1 MPANDCTHNTDP
13 LKLVREGS
21 SQAQRQATALDPA
34 HAPVDQRSSAHHMI
48 FARAYSAYLNYFNAS
63 NKEAGDWQ
71 PFFSGDVSVQLAM
84 AAVQDVEGY
93 KASIKACFDFLNNRD
108 NESNEAELKNRLGQ
122 LFGSMATLVAQLED
136 LKEGLPSELP
146 LKAQLKNLIGKQLA
160 PAFKMLLLYH
170 RDGLLVTAPPPSG
183 PYHHEVAPPFEIL
196 GAAFTLEQVKQKP
209 LSRDWIADDNAADW
223 EQYLKHLGDTS
234 VYPPTAIYGGAAT
247 LFKRINHIATHN
259 LFTSVFERFLKVFAR
274 TVGEASAALESSL
287 TSRNTHEPHYALFLA
302 FLRLFEHVREESN
315 TLTERHL
322 DFYYRQVLRLKE
334 TGAQPGR
341 VHLLAELAKPV
352 PAHLIAAGTLI
363 KAGKDG
369 LGNDACFA
377 VLRDTVLN
385 QARVTAVQTVY
396 RHDAEVVR
404 SDVHGKNGGRLF
416 ASPMAN
422 SGDGVGAP
430 LDDSDQSWHPFH
442 NKRYRD
448 GGLAAIRMPHATV
461 GFAVASHYLLLAE
474 GKRCITLDFT
484 LANSG
489 PAGDLAADAFCLLTT
504 AKGWLEKPLLKWGI
518 EEGVLRFELSV
529 DGADPAITP
538 YQEKVHGHRFA
549 TDLPVLQILLRHRA
563 SEQYPYARL
572 QDLLLRECSLK
583 VTVEGLKTL
592 KVSNDFGPVD
602 TSKPFQPFG
611 AAPVTNSALV
621 IGSKEIFQK
630 NLSCATVHVT
640 WLILPKSNGSGCTVS
655 IDVLK
660 AGQWSPTTI
669 DAIDISNTDYKLT
682 SNLEQLLLDEP
693 DLSEPEFHST
703 ASRQGFMRM
712 RLNGIYTMADFQREW
727 NEHLSKLKIPPDTP
741 SMPVPPPVPVICA
754 FSMSYSASQT
764 LTLES
769 ANEVAFTQRKSRFFH
784 VTPFGESEQHPL
796 LNIARKV
803 YLLPQFE
810 FRSADAGSTS
820 GAEFYIGVTGLQP
833 PQNLTLLMEVAPGT
847 ADPLAKKPEPHITW
861 SYLRANE
868 WVGFADT
875 DVNDGTQGLL
885 ASGIVNLS
893 LPRDASSAN
902 TLLAPGMHWIRLAV
916 GSRVDSAC
924 RLLMVAAQALEARFV
939 DRDNDPAFSAKLLPA
954 GSITRLAQ
962 PDAAIKQ
969 LAQPFSTFGGRG
981 AETPGDFRTRIS
993 ERLRHKDRPI
1003 TLWDSEHLILDAF
1016 PQIYKAKCLNH
1027 TQYEPDASGAGIYRE
1042 LAPGHVTIVALPS
1055 QQFQN
1060 RRDPLRPYTSLD
1072 VLQQIEVFLRQR
1084 YACFVKLHVRNPHF
1098 EEVRLAFKVRLYDG
1112 YDESF
1117 HITKLQEEIT
1127 RFLSPWAFAGGGS
1140 PSFGGKVY
1148 KSVLINFVEQRPYV
1162 DYVSDFQL
1170 FHDIGGVQGRSDL
1183 NEVVGSLAV
1192 SMLVSAP
1199 ANKHAVEV
1207 MHPQASAGYA
1217 DHCPCEQ
1224 S

>member
-21 SQAQRQATALDPA
+21 SQAQRQATALDPTY
-34 HAPVDQRSSAHHMI
+34 APVDQRSPAHNMI
-48 FARAYSAYLNYFNAS
+48 FARAYSAFLSYFNTS
-63 NKEAGDWQ
+63 NKNVGDWQ
-71 PFFSGDVSVQLAM
+71 PFFGGDVSVQLAM
-84 AAVQDVEGY
+84 AAVQDVDGY
-93 KASIKACFDFLNNRD
+93 RASIKACFDYLNNRD
-108 NESNEAELKNRLGQ
+108 NESDEAELKNRLGQ
-122 LFGSMATLVAQLED
+122 LFGSAATLVAQLEQ

-209 LSRDWIADDNAADW
+209 LSGDWIADDDAADW
-223 EQYLKHLGDTS
+223 KQYLKHLGDTS
-234 VYPPTAIYGGAAT
+234 VYPPTAIYGSAAT
-247 LFKRINHIATHN
+247 LFKRVNHIATHN
-259 LFTSVFERFLKVFAR
+259 LFTSVFERFLKVYAR
-274 TVGEASAALESSL
+274 TVGQAGAALESSL

-302 FLRLFEHVREESN
+302 FVRLFEHVREESN

-341 VHLLAELAKPV
+341 VHLLAELSKPV
-352 PAHLIAAGTLI
+352 PVHLIEAGTLV
-363 KAGKDG
+363 KAGKDD
-369 LGNDACFA
+369 LGKDAYFA

-385 QARVTAVQTVY
+385 QARVAALQTIY

-404 SDVHGKNGGRLF
+404 GDVHSKNGGRLF
-416 ASPMAN
+416 ASPIAN

-461 GFAVASHYLLLAE
+461 GFALASHYLLLAE
-474 GKRCITLDFT
+474 GERSITLDFT

-489 PAGDLAADAFCLLTT
+489 SVVDLAGGDAFCLLST

-518 EEGVLRFELSV
+518 AGGVLHLELRLE
-529 DGADPAITP
+529 GADPAITP
-538 YQEKVHGHRFA
+538 YQEKVHGQRFA

-563 SEQYPYARL
+563 SEQYPYGQL

-602 TSKPFQPFG
+602 TSRPFQPFG
-611 AAPVTNSALV
+611 ASPVTDSALV
-621 IGSKEIFQK
+621 IGSKEMFQK
-630 NLSCATVHVT
+630 NLSSATVHVK
-640 WLILPKSNGSGCTVS
+640 WLTLPKASDGNSTVS
-655 IDVLK
+655 VDFLK
-660 AGQWSPTTI
+660 AGQWNTTNI
-669 DAIDISNTDYKLT
+669 DAIDISNPDYKLT
-682 SNLEQLLLDEP
+682 SNLEMPVLDEP

-703 ASRQGFMRM
+703 GSRQGFMRM
-712 RLNGIYTMADFQREW
+712 RLSGIYTMADFQRELM
-727 NEHLSKLKIPPDTP
+727 EYMSKLKVAPDQPSPLPPA
-741 SMPVPPPVPVICA
+741 VPVMCA
-754 FSMSYSASQT
+754 LSMSYSARQT
-764 LTLES
+764 LALDS
-769 ANEVAFTQRKSRFFH
+769 ASEAAFTQRKGRFFH
-784 VTPFGESEQHPL
+784 VAPFGEAEQHPL
-796 LNIARKV
+796 LNTARKV
-803 YLLPQFE
+803 YLLPQLE
-810 FRSADAGSTS
+810 FRSADAGTTS
-820 GAEFYIGVTGLQP
+820 AAEFYIGVTGLQP

-847 ADPLAKKPEPHITW
+847 ADPLAMKPEPHVMW

-868 WVGFADT
+868 WVGLADT
-875 DVNDGTQGLL
+875 EVNDQTQGLL
-885 ASGIVNLS
+885 ASGIVTLS
-893 LPRDASSAN
+893 VPRDATSTN
-902 TLLAPGMHWIRLAV
+902 TLLAPGMHWIRMAV
-916 GSRVDSAC
+916 ASRVDSAC
-924 RLLMVAAQALEARFV
+924 RLLMVATQALEARFV
-939 DRDNDPAFSAKLLPA
+939 DRDNDPAFPARGLPA
-954 GSITRLAQ
+954 GSITRLAR

-969 LAQPFSTFGGRG
+969 LTQPFSTFGGRG
-981 AETPGDFRTRIS
+981 AQAPGDFHTRVS

-1027 TQYEPDASGAGIYRE
+1027 TQYEPDESGAGIYRE
-1042 LAPGHVTIVALPS
+1042 LAPGHVTIVALPN
-1055 QQFQN
+1055 QQLQN
-1060 RRDPLRPYTSLD
+1060 QRDPLRPYTSLD
-1072 VLQQIEVFLRQR
+1072 LLQQIEVFLRQR
-1084 YACFVKLHVRNPHF
+1084 YPCFVKLHVRNPQF
-1098 EEVRLAFKVRLYDG
+1098 EEVRLAFKVRLHDG

-1170 FHDIGGVQGRSDL
+1170 FQDIGGVQGRSDL

-1207 MHPQASAGYA
+1207 MPPQVSAGHA